1 MGELCEQNLAYSS
14 INMARSALSTVIFP
28 EGEHTFKSHPLV
40 TKFLKG
46 VYSTRPSLPAN
57 VPVEDIMT
65 TAGWS
70 NAETFRKFYDKPVQ
84 VNTDT
89 FGCIVKS

>member
-28 EGEHTFKSHPLV
+28 EGEHT
-40 TKFLKG
+40 KFLKG

-65 TAGWS
+65 AAGWS